1 MKITDEMIDAGGRA
15 LYEMSK
21 GQDWPGYVHG
31 LKCRHVGTRAVSE
44 AVLRAA
50 LAAPRDSQVGRE
62 ETT

>member
-1 MKITDEMIDAGGRA
+1 VKITDDMIEAGAQA

-21 GQDWPGYVHG
+21 GEAWPGVVNG

-50 LAAPRDSQVGRE
+50 LVAPRERQADD
-62 ETT
+62 